1 MSEQTGAPDALR
13 GATTPSAPS
22 APPTVREARFP
33 DDTADVSRLV
43 DAYLR
48 QTESEKVARRLAS
61 PLEGGRLPDR
71 YQAEVD
77 DPARAFSG
85 ADVLLAALPT
95 GPVGVVVLTAQPS
108 GGGEVKRFWVDPA
121 ARGVGAGRLLL
132 DAVADRVDG
141 PLRLS
146 VWRWRDDALRSYRRA
161 GFVEVPS
168 WEAREQLVCLERPA
182 RDRPRRTL

>member
-1 MSEQTGAPDALR
+1 MSEQTGAADALR
-13 GATTPSAPS
+13 GGAHPS

-33 DDTADVSRLV
+33 VDTADVSRLV

-48 QTESEKVARRLAS
+48 QTESEKVVRGLAS

-71 YQAEVD
+71 YQSEVD
-77 DPARAFSG
+77 DPARAFAS
-85 ADVLLAALPT
+85 ATVLLASLPA
-95 GPVGVVVLTAQPS
+95 GPVGVVVLTVDPHGS
-108 GGGEVKRFWVDPA
+108 GEIKRFWVDPA
-121 ARGVGAGRLLL
+121 SRGAGVGRLLL

-141 PLRLS
+141 SLRLS

-168 WEAREQLVCLERPA
+168 WESREQLACLQRPA
-182 RDRPRRTL
+182 RSAEGRT

>member
-1 MSEQTGAPDALR
+1 VSEQTSAVGAP
-13 GATTPSAPS
+13 GAGPRSAR
-22 APPTVREARFP
+22 PTVREARFP
-33 DDTADVSRLV
+33 DDALDVSRLV
-43 DAYLR
+43 GAYLR
-48 QTESEKVARRLAS
+48 QTELEKAARGLAE
-61 PLEGGRLPDR
+61 PLDGGRLPGR
-71 YQAEVD
+71 YQSEVD

-85 ADVLLAALPT
+85 AAVLLASLPV
-95 GPVGVVVLTAQPS
+95 GPVGLVVLTTDPHGS
-108 GGGEVKRFWVDPA
+108 GEIKRFWVDPA

-146 VWRWRDDALRSYRRA
+146 VWRWRDDAVRSYRRA

-182 RDRPRRTL
+182 RGAQGRTL

>member
-1 MSEQTGAPDALR
+1 VSEQTGAPDALR

-182 RDRPRRTL
+182 RDRPGRTL